1 MNSKMYIVSAIHEG
15 TDITEMRFILAS
27 DTFFDSAP
35 DIEMLVLTDGYW
47 TAVAWLDLLYLGV
60 VFTNVP
66 CAYAQL

>member
-15 TDITEMRFILAS
+15 TDITEMRFIFAS
-27 DTFFDSAP
+27 DTFFDS
-35 DIEMLVLTDGYW
+35 DIEMLVLTDGDQ

>member
-1 MNSKMYIVSAIHEG
+1 MYIVSAIHEG

-47 TAVAWLDLLYLGV
+47 TAVVWLDLLYLGV